1 MPVKSAILLCHM
13 DYNWASLYPLY
24 FECKPKTILAI
35 LHLPREA
42 YVERYHNLIH
52 VYTCPFD
59 LISVSVGADVKKVET
74 EAVPCTQLSMT
85 FFDRLYSEGIV
96 RDTGHIAKCYDEVYE
111 DFTIADKLRQVL
123 LLEDSD
129 DYEIFN
135 KADRE
140 EFLFRIFK
148 HLCLGGAFCQ
158 YEDMIDVYLDIT
170 KTIYKELVSVQKDPR
185 TKLISIV
192 STVFKVTAYDDY
204 GICYPSTTEHEQ
216 TFAYLIVDA
225 IKRHVHVFYHSFG
238 GGLFTDPCD

>member
-1 MPVKSAILLCHM
+1 MHGRIAVHVFCFDECFHPYDKDDFATAFFQDPNVLENLKILPPSSCQWTTL
-13 DYNWASLYPLY
+13 
-24 FECKPKTILAI
+24 
-35 LHLPREA
+35 
-42 YVERYHNLIH
+42 
-52 VYTCPFD
+52 
-59 LISVSVGADVKKVET
+59 GADVKKVET